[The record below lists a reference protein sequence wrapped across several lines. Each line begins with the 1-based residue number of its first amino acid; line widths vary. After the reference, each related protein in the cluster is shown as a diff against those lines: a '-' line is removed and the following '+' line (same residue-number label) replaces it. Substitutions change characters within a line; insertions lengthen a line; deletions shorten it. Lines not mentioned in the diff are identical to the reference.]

1 MLNATYPATLKSRPV
16 LVLGLGDTGLATVR
30 WLRAQGARVRVADTR
45 AQPPHAEVLRREA
58 PEVEIHTGPF
68 TRACFEGQSLIVAS
82 PGVPL
87 AEPEVAAALQRGQ
100 EVVGDVEL
108 FARTVQSLPHPPRVV
123 AITGANGK
131 TTVTTMVGEMVRAAG
146 LNTAVIGN
154 IGTPVL
160 EALDTASP
168 AEVYVLELSS
178 FQLETTHHLK
188 LQAATV
194 LNVTED
200 HLDRY
205 PDMDAYTAAKARIFA
220 HCAQRVLNR
229 EDPRSLAMA
238 NPGAITF
245 GLNAPPTARDWG
257 FGWGFDWGQTP
268 NRGLSPTEPW
278 ICCGT
283 TPVMALSTLSLSGRH
298 NAANAM
304 AALALCDALN
314 IPRDIS
320 VRTLQ
325 SFKGLSHRV
334 ERVAEVASVTY
345 FDDSKG
351 TNVGATVAALT
362 GMTAPVV
369 LIAGGDGKGQDFSP
383 LKEAL
388 SRHARALVLIGRDA
402 PRIEAAVAGCGI
414 PLVRATDMADAVR
427 QAARLA
433 QRGDV
438 VLMSPACASFD
449 MFNNYLHRAEV
460 FIAAVQALPQQAA
473 KEGA

>member
-1 MLNATYPATLKSRPV
+1 MPNATYPATLKSRPV
-16 LVLGLGDTGLATVR
+16 LVLGLGDSGLATVR

-45 AQPPHAEVLRREA
+45 TQPPHAELLRREA
-58 PEVEIHTGPF
+58 PEVALHTGPF
-68 TRACFEGQSLIVAS
+68 TRASFEGQTLIVAS

-87 AEPEVAAALQRGQ
+87 SEPEVMGALQRGQ

-108 FARTVQSLPHPPRVV
+108 FARTVQSLPQPPRVV

-131 TTVTTMVGEMVRAAG
+131 TTVTTMVGEMVAAAG
-146 LNTAVIGN
+146 LRSAVIGN

-160 EALDTASP
+160 QALDSP
-168 AEVYVLELSS
+168 ADVYVLELSS
-178 FQLETTHHLK
+178 FQLETTHHLA

-220 HCAQRVLNR
+220 HCGQRVLNR
-229 EDPRSLAMA
+229 EDARSLAMA
-238 NPGAITF
+238 NPGAVTF
-245 GLNAPPTARDWG
+245 GLDAPPAARHW
-257 FGWGFDWGQTP
+257 
-268 NRGLSPTEPW
+268 GLSPREGQPW

-283 TPVMALSTLSLSGRH
+283 AGVMALATLPLHGGH

-304 AALALCDALN
+304 AALALGDALQL
-314 IPRDIS
+314 PRSTS
-320 VRTLQ
+320 VQALQ
-325 SFKGLSHRV
+325 SFRGLPHRV
-334 ERVAEVASVTY
+334 ERVAVVAGVTY

-383 LKEAL
+383 LKDAL
-388 SRHARALVLIGRDA
+388 AAHARALVLIGRDA
-402 PRIEAAVAGCGI
+402 PRIEAALAGCGV
-414 PLVRATDMADAVR
+414 PLVHAAHMADAVR
-427 QAARLA
+427 AAARLA
-433 QRGDV
+433 QVGDV

-460 FIAAVQALPQQAA
+460 FIAAVRALPQQAA

>member
-1 MLNATYPATLKSRPV
+1 MMNAAYPATLKSRTV

-45 AQPPHAEVLRREA
+45 TQPPHAEVLRREA
-58 PEVEIHTGPF
+58 PEVDLHTGPF

-87 AEPEVAAALQRGQ
+87 AEPEVAAAVARGQ

-108 FARTVQSLPHPPRVV
+108 FARTIQSLPQPPRVV

-131 TTVTTMVGEMVRAAG
+131 TTVTTMVGDMVRAAG
-146 LNTAVIGN
+146 FNTAVIGN

-160 EALDTASP
+160 EALGTDVP

-178 FQLETTHHLK
+178 FQLETTHNLA
-188 LQAATV
+188 LRAATV
-194 LNVTED
+194 LNITED

-205 PDMDAYTAAKARIFA
+205 ADMDAYTAAKARIFA
-220 HCAQRVLNR
+220 HCQQRVLNR

-238 NPGAITF
+238 NPGTVTF
-245 GLNAPPTARDWG
+245 GLDEPPTARDWG
-257 FGWGFDWGQTP
+257 LGFWGQTP
-268 NRGLSPTEPW
+268 NRGLSPSDPSEW

-283 TPVMALSTLSLSGRH
+283 TPVMALATLPLSGRH

-304 AALALCDALN
+304 AALALCEALA
-314 IPRDIS
+314 IPRPVS
-320 VRTLQ
+320 VLALQ

-334 ERVAEVASVTY
+334 ERVATVAGVTY

-351 TNVGATVAALT
+351 TNVGATVAALM

-383 LKEAL
+383 LKGAL

-402 PRIEAAVAGCGI
+402 PRIEAAVAGCGV
-414 PLVRATDMADAVR
+414 PLVHALDMADAVR

-433 QRGDV
+433 QREDV

-449 MFNNYLHRAEV
+449 MFDNYLHRAEV
-460 FIAAVQALPQQAA
+460 FIAAVHALAQQETGERA
-473 KEGA
+473 

>member
-1 MLNATYPATLKSRPV
+1 MMNAPYPATLKSRTV

-30 WLRAQGARVRVADTR
+30 WLRAHGARVRVADTR
-45 AQPPHAEVLRREA
+45 AQPPHAGVLRREA
-58 PEVEIHTGPF
+58 PEVDVHTGPF

-87 AEPEVAAALQRGQ
+87 AEPEVAAAMARGQ

-108 FARTVQSLPHPPRVV
+108 FARTIQSLSRPPRVV

-146 LNTAVIGN
+146 LDTAVIGN

-160 EALDTASP
+160 EALNAPTP

-178 FQLETTHHLK
+178 FQLEATHNLA
-188 LQAATV
+188 LRAATV

-205 PDMDAYTAAKARIFA
+205 ADMDAYTAAKARIFA
-220 HCAQRVLNR
+220 HCGQRILNR

-245 GLNAPPTARDWG
+245 GLDVPPTARDWG
-257 FGWGFDWGQTP
+257 
-268 NRGLSPTEPW
+268 LSPNDW
-278 ICCGT
+278 VCCGT
-283 TPVMALSTLSLSGRH
+283 TPVMALATLPLSGRH

-304 AALALCDALN
+304 AALALCDALGV
-314 IPRDIS
+314 PRP
-320 VRTLQ
+320 VAVQALQ
-325 SFKGLSHRV
+325 SFKGLPHRV
-334 ERVAEVASVTY
+334 ERVATVAGVTY
-345 FDDSKG
+345 YDDSKG

-383 LKEAL
+383 LKAAL

-402 PRIEAAVAGCGI
+402 PRIEAAVAGCGV
-414 PLVRATDMADAVR
+414 PLVHANDMEDAVR

-433 QRGDV
+433 QREDV

-449 MFNNYLHRAEV
+449 MFSNYLHRAEV
-460 FIAAVQALPQQAA
+460 FVAAVRALVQQKAG
-473 KEGA
+473 EGA

>member
-1 MLNATYPATLKSRPV
+1 MMNAPYPATLKSRTV

-30 WLRAQGARVRVADTR
+30 WLRAHGARVRVADTR
-45 AQPPHAEVLRREA
+45 AQPPHAGVLRREA
-58 PEVEIHTGPF
+58 PEVDVHTGPF

-87 AEPEVAAALQRGQ
+87 AEPEVAAAMARGQ

-108 FARTVQSLPHPPRVV
+108 FARTIQSLSRPPRVV

-146 LNTAVIGN
+146 LDTAVIGN

-160 EALDTASP
+160 EALNAPTP

-178 FQLETTHHLK
+178 FQLEATHNLA
-188 LQAATV
+188 LRAATV

-205 PDMDAYTAAKARIFA
+205 ADMDAYTAAKARIFA
-220 HCAQRVLNR
+220 HCGQRILNR

-245 GLNAPPTARDWG
+245 GLDVPPTARDWG
-257 FGWGFDWGQTP
+257 
-268 NRGLSPTEPW
+268 LSPNDW
-278 ICCGT
+278 VCCGT
-283 TPVMALSTLSLSGRH
+283 TPVMALATLPLSGRH

-304 AALALCDALN
+304 AALALCDALGV
-314 IPRDIS
+314 PRP
-320 VRTLQ
+320 VAVQALQ
-325 SFKGLSHRV
+325 SFKGLPHRV
-334 ERVAEVASVTY
+334 ERVATVAGVTY
-345 FDDSKG
+345 YDDSKG

-383 LKEAL
+383 LKVAL

-402 PRIEAAVAGCGI
+402 PRIEAAVAGCGV
-414 PLVRATDMADAVR
+414 PLVHANDMEDAVR

-433 QRGDV
+433 QREDV

-449 MFNNYLHRAEV
+449 MFSNYLHRAEAFV
-460 FIAAVQALPQQAA
+460 AAVRALVQQKAG
-473 KEGA
+473 EGA

>member
-1 MLNATYPATLKSRPV
+1 MLDATYPATLKARPV

-30 WLRAQGARVRVADTR
+30 WLRAQGAHVRVADTR
-45 AQPPHAEVLRREA
+45 AQPPHADVLRREA
-58 PEVEIHTGPF
+58 PEVALHTGPF
-68 TRACFEGQSLIVAS
+68 MRASFEGVSLIVAS

-108 FARTVQSLPHPPRVV
+108 FARTIQSLSRPPRVV

-146 LNTAVIGN
+146 CSTAVIGN

-160 EALDTASP
+160 EALNTPTP

-178 FQLETTHHLK
+178 FQLETTHNLA
-188 LQAATV
+188 LRAATV
-194 LNVTED
+194 LNITED

-205 PDMDAYTAAKARIFA
+205 ADMDAYTAAKARIFA
-220 HCAQRVLNR
+220 HCEQRVLNR

-245 GLNAPPTARDWG
+245 GLDEPPTARDWG
-257 FGWGFDWGQTP
+257 
-268 NRGLSPTEPW
+268 LSSNEW

-283 TPVMALSTLSLSGRH
+283 TPVMALATLPLSGRH

-304 AALALCDALN
+304 AALALCDALD
-314 IPRDIS
+314 IPRPAA
-320 VRTLQ
+320 VQALQ
-325 SFKGLSHRV
+325 SFRGLPHRV
-334 ERVAEVASVTY
+334 EPVATVAGVTY
-345 FDDSKG
+345 YDDSKG

-362 GMTAPVV
+362 GMTTPVV

-383 LKEAL
+383 LKAAL
-388 SRHARALVLIGRDA
+388 ARHARALVLIGRDA
-402 PRIEAAVAGCGI
+402 PRIEAAVAGCGV
-414 PLVRATDMADAVR
+414 PLVHARGMEDAVQ

-433 QRGDV
+433 QREDV

-449 MFNNYLHRAEV
+449 MFSNYLHRAQV
-460 FIAAVQALPQQAA
+460 FIDAVHALPQYGA
-473 KEGA
+473 KEGT

>member
-1 MLNATYPATLKSRPV
+1 MLNATYPATLKSRTV

-45 AQPPHAEVLRREA
+45 TQPPHAEVLRREA
-58 PEVEIHTGPF
+58 PEVDLLTGPF
-68 TRACFEGQSLIVAS
+68 TRASFEGQSLIVAS

-87 AEPEVAAALQRGQ
+87 AEPEVAAALARGQ

-108 FARTVQSLPHPPRVV
+108 FARTLQSLPQPPQVV

-160 EALDTASP
+160 AALNTEKP

-178 FQLETTHHLK
+178 FQLETTHSLA
-188 LQAATV
+188 LRAATV
-194 LNVTED
+194 LNITED

-205 PDMDAYTAAKARIFA
+205 ADMDAYTAAKARIFA
-220 HCAQRVLNR
+220 HCQLRVLNR

-238 NPGAITF
+238 GPGAVTF
-245 GLNAPPTARDWG
+245 GLDAPPTARDWG
-257 FGWGFDWGQTP
+257 LGFFWGQTP
-268 NRGLSPTEPW
+268 NRGLSPKDSDEW

-283 TPVMALSTLSLSGRH
+283 TPVMDLAKLPLTGRH

-304 AALALCDALN
+304 AALALCDALG
-314 IPRDIS
+314 IPRPVS
-320 VRTLQ
+320 VQALQ
-325 SFKGLSHRV
+325 SFKGLPHRV
-334 ERVAEVASVTY
+334 ERVASVAGVTY

-362 GMTAPVV
+362 GMTTPVV
-369 LIAGGDGKGQDFSP
+369 LIAGGDGKGQDFAP
-383 LKEAL
+383 LRAAL
-388 SRHARALVLIGRDA
+388 ARHARALVLIGRDA
-402 PRIEAAVAGCGI
+402 PRIAAAVAGCGVPI
-414 PLVRATDMADAVR
+414 EHARDMDDAVR

-433 QRGDV
+433 QQGDA

-460 FIAAVQALPQQAA
+460 FIAAVQALQQKTGGRA
-473 KEGA
+473 

>member
-1 MLNATYPATLKSRPV
+1 MLDAAYSATLKLRPV

-58 PEVEIHTGPF
+58 PEVEIRTGPF
-68 TRACFEGQSLIVAS
+68 TRACFEGQTLIVAS

-146 LNTAVIGN
+146 LDTAVIGN

-160 EALDTASP
+160 EALDAASP

-194 LNVTED
+194 LNITED

-205 PDMDAYTAAKARIFA
+205 PDMEAYTAAKARIFA

-238 NPGAITF
+238 NPGATTF
-245 GLNAPPTARDWG
+245 GLDAPPTARDWG
-257 FGWGFDWGQTP
+257 
-268 NRGLSPTEPW
+268 LSPIHGQPW
-278 ICCGT
+278 ICCGM
-283 TPVMALSTLSLSGRH
+283 TPVMALSTLPLSGRH

-304 AALALCDALN
+304 AALALCDALA
-314 IPRDIS
+314 IPRPVA
-320 VRTLQ
+320 VRALQ
-325 SFKGLSHRV
+325 SFRGLPHRV
-334 ERVAEVASVTY
+334 EPVAIVAGVTY
-345 FDDSKG
+345 YDDSKG

-383 LKEAL
+383 LREAL

-414 PLVRATDMADAVR
+414 PTLRAADMADAVR

-433 QRGDV
+433 QRGDA

-449 MFNNYLHRAEV
+449 MFNNYLHRAQV
-460 FIAAVQALPQQAA
+460 FITAVHALPQQAA
-473 KEGA
+473 QEGA

>member
-1 MLNATYPATLKSRPV
+1 MLNASYPATLKSRPV

-45 AQPPHAEVLRREA
+45 VQPPHAEVLRREA

-194 LNVTED
+194 LNITED

-245 GLNAPPTARDWG
+245 GLDAPSTARDWG
-257 FGWGFDWGQTP
+257 
-268 NRGLSPTEPW
+268 LSPSASEW

-283 TPVMALSTLSLSGRH
+283 TPVMALSTLPLSGRH

-314 IPRDIS
+314 IPRHIS

-334 ERVAEVASVTY
+334 ERVAEVAGVTY

-388 SRHARALVLIGRDA
+388 ARHARALVLIGRDA

-414 PLVRATDMADAVR
+414 PLVRATDMADAVA

-449 MFNNYLHRAEV
+449 MFNNYLHRAQV
-460 FIAAVQALPQQAA
+460 FIAAVQALPRQAA

>member
-1 MLNATYPATLKSRPV
+1 MMNAPYPATLKSRTV

-30 WLRAQGARVRVADTR
+30 WLRAHGARVRVADTR
-45 AQPPHAEVLRREA
+45 AQPPHAGVLRREA
-58 PEVEIHTGPF
+58 PEVDVHTGPF

-87 AEPEVAAALQRGQ
+87 AEPEVAAAMARGQ

-108 FARTVQSLPHPPRVV
+108 FARTIQSLSRPPRVV

-146 LNTAVIGN
+146 LDTAVIGN

-160 EALDTASP
+160 EALNAPTP

-178 FQLETTHHLK
+178 FQLEATHNLA
-188 LQAATV
+188 LRAATV

-205 PDMDAYTAAKARIFA
+205 ADMDAYTAAKARIFA
-220 HCAQRVLNR
+220 HCGQRILNR

-245 GLNAPPTARDWG
+245 GLDVPPTARDWG
-257 FGWGFDWGQTP
+257 
-268 NRGLSPTEPW
+268 LSPNDW
-278 ICCGT
+278 VCCGT
-283 TPVMALSTLSLSGRH
+283 TPVMALATLPLSGRH

-304 AALALCDALN
+304 AALALCDALGV
-314 IPRDIS
+314 PRP
-320 VRTLQ
+320 VAVQALQ
-325 SFKGLSHRV
+325 SFKGLPHRV
-334 ERVAEVASVTY
+334 ERVATVAGVTY
-345 FDDSKG
+345 YDDSKG

-369 LIAGGDGKGQDFSP
+369 RIAGGDGKGQDFSP
-383 LKEAL
+383 LKAAL

-402 PRIEAAVAGCGI
+402 PRIEAAVAGCGV
-414 PLVRATDMADAVR
+414 PLVHANDMEDAVR

-433 QRGDV
+433 QREDV

-449 MFNNYLHRAEV
+449 MFSNYLHRAEV
-460 FIAAVQALPQQAA
+460 FVAAVRALVQQKAG
-473 KEGA
+473 EGA

>member
-1 MLNATYPATLKSRPV
+1 MMNAPYPAALKSRSV

-30 WLRAQGARVRVADTR
+30 WLRAHGARVRVADTR
-45 AQPPHAEVLRREA
+45 AQPPHAGVLRREA
-58 PEVEIHTGPF
+58 PEVDVHTGPF

-87 AEPEVAAALQRGQ
+87 AEPEVAAAMARGQ

-108 FARTVQSLPHPPRVV
+108 FARTIQSLSRPPRVV

-146 LNTAVIGN
+146 LDTAVIGN

-160 EALDTASP
+160 EALNAPTP

-178 FQLETTHHLK
+178 FQLEATHNLA
-188 LQAATV
+188 LRAATV

-205 PDMDAYTAAKARIFA
+205 ADMDAYTAAKARIFA
-220 HCAQRVLNR
+220 HCGQRILNR

-245 GLNAPPTARDWG
+245 GLDVPPTARDWG
-257 FGWGFDWGQTP
+257 
-268 NRGLSPTEPW
+268 LSPNDW
-278 ICCGT
+278 VCCGT
-283 TPVMALSTLSLSGRH
+283 TPVMALATLPLSGRH

-304 AALALCDALN
+304 AALALCDALGV
-314 IPRDIS
+314 PRP
-320 VRTLQ
+320 VAVQALQ
-325 SFKGLSHRV
+325 SFKGLPHRV
-334 ERVAEVASVTY
+334 ERVATVAGVTY
-345 FDDSKG
+345 YDDSKG

-383 LKEAL
+383 LKAAL

-402 PRIEAAVAGCGI
+402 PRIEAAVAGCGV
-414 PLVRATDMADAVR
+414 PLVHANDMEDAVR

-433 QRGDV
+433 QREDV

-449 MFNNYLHRAEV
+449 MFSNYLHRAEV
-460 FIAAVQALPQQAA
+460 FVAAVRALVQQKAG
-473 KEGA
+473 EGA

>member
-1 MLNATYPATLKSRPV
+1 MINAPYPATLKSRPV
-16 LVLGLGDTGLATVR
+16 LVLGLGDTGLATVS
-30 WLRAQGARVRVADTR
+30 WLRAHGARVRVADTR
-45 AQPPHAEVLRREA
+45 ALPPHAEALRRDY
-58 PEVEIHTGPF
+58 PEVDLHTGPF
-68 TRACFEGQSLIVAS
+68 ARDSFGDVSMIVAS

-87 AEPEVAAALQRGQ
+87 AEPEVVAALQRGQ

-108 FARTVQSLPHPPRVV
+108 FARTIQSLPHPPRVV

-131 TTVTTMVGEMVRAAG
+131 TTVTTMVGEMARAAG
-146 LNTAVIGN
+146 LETAVIGN

-160 EALDTASP
+160 AALAEMRP

-178 FQLETTHHLK
+178 FQLETTSHLK

-205 PDMDAYTAAKARIFA
+205 PDMAAYTAAKARIFA

-229 EDPRSLAMA
+229 EDSRSLAMA
-238 NPGAITF
+238 VPGAVTF
-245 GLNAPPTARDWG
+245 GLDAAPAERDWG
-257 FGWGFDWGQTP
+257 LSLRDGQ
-268 NRGLSPTEPW
+268 PW
-278 ICCGT
+278 ICQGSQG
-283 TPVMALSTLSLSGRH
+283 VMALATLPLSGRH

-304 AALALCDALN
+304 AALALGDALG
-314 IPRDIS
+314 IPRTAA
-320 VRTLQ
+320 VQALQ
-325 SFKGLSHRV
+325 TFKGLPHRV
-334 ERVAEVASVTY
+334 ERVAEVNRVTY

-383 LKEAL
+383 LKAAL
-388 SRHARALVLIGRDA
+388 AQHARALVLIGRDA
-402 PRIEAAVAGCGI
+402 PRIEAAVAGCGVT
-414 PLVRATDMADAVR
+414 LAHAADMEDAVR

-433 QRGDV
+433 QPGDV

-449 MFNNYLHRAEV
+449 MFDNYLHRARA
-460 FIAAVQALPQQAA
+460 FIAAVQALP
-473 KEGA
+473 ERP

>member
-1 MLNATYPATLKSRPV
+1 MPNATYPATLKSRPV

-30 WLRAQGARVRVADTR
+30 WLRAQGACVRVADTR
-45 AQPPHAEVLRREA
+45 AQPPHAEQLRREA
-58 PEVEIHTGPF
+58 PEVALFSGPF
-68 TRACFEGQSLIVAS
+68 TRACFEGMTLIVAS

-87 AEPEVAAALQRGQ
+87 SEPEVAAALQRGQ

-108 FARTVQSLPHPPRVV
+108 FARTIQSLPQPPRVV

-131 TTVTTMVGEMVRAAG
+131 TTVTTMVGEMVAAAG
-146 LNTAVIGN
+146 LRTAVIGN

-160 EALDTASP
+160 EALDTDSP

-178 FQLETTHHLK
+178 FQLETTHHLA

-205 PDMDAYTAAKARIFA
+205 PHMDAYTAAKARIFA

-238 NPGAITF
+238 NPGAVTF
-245 GLNAPPTARDWG
+245 GLDAPPSARDWG
-257 FGWGFDWGQTP
+257 
-268 NRGLSPTEPW
+268 LSPSEW

-283 TPVMALSTLSLSGRH
+283 TPVMALATLPLSGRH

-304 AALALCDALN
+304 AALALCDALD
-314 IPRDIS
+314 IPREVS

-325 SFKGLSHRV
+325 SFKGLAHRV
-334 ERVAEVASVTY
+334 ERVATVAGVTY

-383 LKEAL
+383 LRDAL
-388 SRHARALVLIGRDA
+388 ARHARALVLIGRDA
-402 PRIEAAVAGCGI
+402 PRIAAAVADCGI
-414 PLVRATDMADAVR
+414 PLVHAAPMADAVR
-427 QAARLA
+427 EGARLA
-433 QRGDV
+433 QPGDV

-449 MFNNYLHRAEV
+449 MFDNYLHRAEV
-460 FIAAVQALPQQAA
+460 FIAAVQALPQQAV

>member
-1 MLNATYPATLKSRPV
+1 MLNATYPATLKSRTV

-30 WLRAQGARVRVADTR
+30 WLRAQGARVQVADTR
-45 AQPPHAEVLRREA
+45 TQPPHAEVLRREA
-58 PEVEIHTGPF
+58 PEVDLLTGPF
-68 TRACFEGQSLIVAS
+68 TRASFEGQSLIVAS

-87 AEPEVAAALQRGQ
+87 AEPEVAAALARGQ

-108 FARTVQSLPHPPRVV
+108 FARTLQSLPQPPQVV

-160 EALDTASP
+160 AALNTEKP

-178 FQLETTHHLK
+178 FQLETTHSLA
-188 LQAATV
+188 LRAATV
-194 LNVTED
+194 LNITED

-205 PDMDAYTAAKARIFA
+205 ADMDAYTAAKARIFA
-220 HCAQRVLNR
+220 HCQLRVLNR

-238 NPGAITF
+238 GPGAVTF
-245 GLNAPPTARDWG
+245 GLDAPPTARDWG
-257 FGWGFDWGQTP
+257 LGFFWGQTP
-268 NRGLSPTEPW
+268 NRGLSPKDSDEW

-283 TPVMALSTLSLSGRH
+283 TPVMDLATLPLTGRH

-304 AALALCDALN
+304 AALALCDALG
-314 IPRDIS
+314 IPRPVS
-320 VRTLQ
+320 VQALQ
-325 SFKGLSHRV
+325 SFKGLPHRV
-334 ERVAEVASVTY
+334 ERVASVAGVTY

-362 GMTAPVV
+362 GMTTPVV
-369 LIAGGDGKGQDFSP
+369 LIAGGDGKGQDFAP
-383 LKEAL
+383 LRAAL
-388 SRHARALVLIGRDA
+388 AQHARALVLIGRDA
-402 PRIEAAVAGCGI
+402 PRIAAAVAGCGVPI
-414 PLVRATDMADAVR
+414 EHAGDMDDAVR
-427 QAARLA
+427 QAARMA
-433 QRGDV
+433 QQGDA

-460 FIAAVQALPQQAA
+460 FIAAVQALQQKTGGRA
-473 KEGA
+473 